1 MARPKNRCYLVY
13 AVAPPEVSP
22 SEADEALNEYIADT
36 RRGVCVSHDHFVGTG
51 GGFAVF
57 DVRDEKQLALLDDP
71 GPLKRWRLEIQP
83 LAFSLNALGFV
94 GQVEFTLKEYR
105 GMTLNDL
112 RKSEPE
118 KKRDWWRRH
127 DFEIS
132 REEP

>member
-13 AVAPPEVSP
+13 ALAPHEVST
-22 SEADEALNEYIADT
+22 SEADEALNEYIADAG
-36 RRGVCVSHDHFVGTG
+36 RGVCVSHDHFVGTG

-57 DVRDEKQLALLDDP
+57 DIRDEEQLALLDDP
-71 GPLKRWRLEIQP
+71 GPLKGWRLEIQP

-105 GMTLNDL
+105 GVTLEDL
-112 RKSEPE
+112 RKTEPE

-127 DFEIS
+127 DFEVS
-132 REEP
+132 KEEP